1 MLHHVVFITLKRGT
15 PDAQVDAML
24 AGFASLPGAI
34 SQIRSYDFGRD
45 AGLSPSDVD
54 VLLVATFDS
63 VEEFTAYREHPAHVT
78 FVHDLLEP
86 ICTDRTS
93 AQLLTQS

>member
-1 MLHHVVFITLKRGT
+1 MLHHVVLIALKSGT
-15 PDAQVDAML
+15 PDTAVDDVL

-45 AGLSPSDVD
+45 AGLSPNNVD

-63 VEEFTAYREHPAHVT
+63 LEDFTAYREHPAHMA
-78 FVHDLLEP
+78 FVRNLLEP
-86 ICTDRTS
+86 ISGERTS
-93 AQLLTQS
+93 AQFFTQP